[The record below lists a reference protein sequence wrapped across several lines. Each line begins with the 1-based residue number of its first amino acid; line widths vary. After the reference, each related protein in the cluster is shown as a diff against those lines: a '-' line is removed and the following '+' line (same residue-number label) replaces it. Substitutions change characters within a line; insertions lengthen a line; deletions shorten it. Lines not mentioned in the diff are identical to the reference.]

1 MKLNVAVIG
10 SGGREDALCWK
21 ISQSNL
27 LNKLYAIPGNPG
39 TLRFAENR
47 YIDPLNFEAI
57 KEFSLDKKI
66 DLVIVGP
73 EVPLVNGIKDEL
85 ENIGINVF
93 GPGKSA
99 AEIEGSKIF
108 AKELMKKYK
117 IPTAEYSVFDFNQ
130 KIEVAKHL
138 SSIKYPTVIKADGLA
153 AGKGVTICNDYETAI
168 ETTEQLFTERKFG
181 TAGEKIVI
189 EEFLEGEE
197 VSVFVITDG
206 ENFVLLN
213 PAQDYK
219 KIGDGDTGKNT
230 GGMGAYSFESILAP
244 HQKKEIID
252 NIINPTLSGMKLEGR
267 KYTGC
272 LYCGLIITKDGI
284 KVIEFNCRFGDPETQ
299 AVLQTLDSDL
309 LEIIYRSTRN
319 ELDQIKV
326 KNSGSAICLV
336 LASQG
341 YPDEFE
347 KGFEISGIEDVER
360 IKNVNV
366 FHAGT
371 KLSAGRLVTN
381 GGRVINI
388 TSSSKNESFEQL
400 ISTVYNAAAQIDFR
414 NKYFRSDIGNK
425 GIKKFG

>member
-1 MKLNVAVIG
+1 MKLNVAVVG

-21 ISQSNL
+21 ISQSKL

-39 TLRFAENR
+39 TLRYAENHN
-47 YIDPLNFEAI
+47 IDPLNFVALKKYCMDI
-57 KEFSLDKKI
+57 KI
-66 DLVIVGP
+66 NLVVVGP

-93 GPGKSA
+93 GPSKAA

-117 IPTAEYSVFDFNQ
+117 IPTAEYSVFDLNQ
-130 KIEVAKHL
+130 KAEVEKHL
-138 SSIKYPTVIKADGLA
+138 SSIKFPTVIKADGLA
-153 AGKGVTICNDYETAI
+153 AGKGVTICNDFESAKETI
-168 ETTEQLFTERKFG
+168 EQFFTEKIFG
-181 TAGEKIVI
+181 TAGEKIII

-206 ENFVLLN
+206 NNFVLLN

-230 GGMGAYSFESILAP
+230 GGMGAYSFESILTP
-244 HQKKEIID
+244 GQKREIVD
-252 NIINPTLSGMKLEGR
+252 NIIKPTLEGMKLEGK

-272 LYCGLIITKDGI
+272 LYCGLIITTDGI
-284 KVIEFNCRFGDPETQ
+284 KVIEYNCRFGDPETQ

-319 ELDQIKV
+319 ELDQIEV
-326 KNSGSAICLV
+326 KSSGSAICLV

-347 KGFEISGIEDVER
+347 KGFEISGIQDVER
-360 IKNVNV
+360 IENVNV

-371 KLSAGRLVTN
+371 KLSDGKLVTN

-388 TSSSKNESFEQL
+388 TTSSKDESLERL
-400 ISTVYNAAAQIDFR
+400 ISEVYDAAAKIKFK
-414 NKYFRSDIGNK
+414 NKYFRGDIG
-425 GIKKFG
+425 KKWIQKFK